1 MFEIKYL
8 QELAS
13 ESKHLHLVNNWEG
26 GEGMLKMKLLEI
38 FVLLFA
44 VGSVISKFYLIET
57 DEKTAKNN
65 NRKVFCVL
73 DY

>member
-1 MFEIKYL
+1 
-8 QELAS
+8 
-13 ESKHLHLVNNWEG
+13 
-26 GEGMLKMKLLEI
+26 MLKMKLHEL

-65 NRKVFCVL
+65 IRKVFVF
-73 DY
+73 